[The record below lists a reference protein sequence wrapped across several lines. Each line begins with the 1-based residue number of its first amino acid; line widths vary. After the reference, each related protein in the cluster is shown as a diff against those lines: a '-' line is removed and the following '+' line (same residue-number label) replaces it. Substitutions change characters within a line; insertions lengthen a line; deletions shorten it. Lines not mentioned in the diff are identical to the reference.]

1 MNKKLLLWIALIIA
15 SVIAIYELT
24 WIGRTSLAGV
34 IIALAVAVVLI
45 AVYLLKKK

>member
-24 WIGRTSLAGV
+24 WVHRSSLAGV

-45 AVYLLKKK
+45 GVYLLKKK